1 MIFKNYFFIF
11 LSLFPFHI
19 QPIAIPAITEKNIIP
34 AVVNPDISSPSNID
48 LNPSKSYNNI
58 TGLFPFH
65 IQPIAIPAITE
76 KNIIPAVV
84 NPDISSPSNI
94 DLNPS
99 KSYNNITGLF
109 KGGKMIKVKG
119 LDKLQNKLKKAS
131 KQLKEME
138 GTKKVLL
145 TDLLNE
151 NFLRKYTDFN
161 TLDELFNKF
170 SITSNED
177 IENNIEQLDNEVK
190 ANSNFSSW
198 QEMLESATHYYF
210 EKQLKNIFK

>member
-1 MIFKNYFFIF
+1 
-11 LSLFPFHI
+11 
-19 QPIAIPAITEKNIIP
+19 
-34 AVVNPDISSPSNID
+34 
-48 LNPSKSYNNI
+48 
-58 TGLFPFH
+58 
-65 IQPIAIPAITE
+65 
-76 KNIIPAVV
+76 
-84 NPDISSPSNI
+84 
-94 DLNPS
+94 
-99 KSYNNITGLF
+99 
-109 KGGKMIKVKG
+109 MIKVKG

-198 QEMLESATHYYF
+198 QERLESATHYYF

>member
-11 LSLFPFHI
+11 LS
-19 QPIAIPAITEKNIIP
+19 
-34 AVVNPDISSPSNID
+34 
-48 LNPSKSYNNI
+48 
-58 TGLFPFH
+58 LFPFH